1 MLRVLVIGVG
11 SIGERHLRCF
21 RNTGRVELAFCEPNA
36 DRRQQVRDRY
46 GVARAFA
53 DLDEAL
59 IDRWD
64 AAVVCTPAH
73 FHVPQAI
80 RLAERGTHLLI
91 EKPLATTLDGIDR
104 LRETVERERCVAAV
118 AYVLRTHPLVQS
130 VREALISDR
139 FGSPLQIVVNAGQHF
154 PTYRP
159 AYREIYY
166 TRRETGGGAIQDA
179 MTHLL
184 NLGEFLVGPVDRLL
198 ADAAHLALPGVE
210 VEDTVHVLTRHGP
223 VMGCYALNQFQAPN
237 ETSVT
242 LVCQRGT
249 VRIEFHQN
257 RWQWMREPGSEWQEG
272 MTTALER
279 DQLFEIQAHRFLDA
293 IELGRIPDCTLE
305 QGLQT
310 LRVNLGILAESDPP
324 GWTNVRN
331 RNCGET

>member
-1 MLRVLVIGVG
+1 MFRVLVIGVG

-21 RNTGRVELAFCEPNA
+21 RNTGRAELAFCEPHS

-46 GVARAFA
+46 GIAQAFSE
-53 DLDEAL
+53 LDEAL
-59 IDRWD
+59 ADQWD
-64 AAVVCTPAH
+64 AAVICTPAPH
-73 FHVPQAI
+73 HVPQAV
-80 RLAERGTHLLI
+80 RLAEQGAHLLI
-91 EKPLATTLDGIDR
+91 EKPLSTTLDGIDR
-104 LRETVERERCVAAV
+104 LCETVERQRRVAAV

-130 VREALISDR
+130 VRDALIADR
-139 FGSPLQIVVNAGQHF
+139 FGRPLQIVVNGGQHF

-210 VEDTVHVLTRHGP
+210 VEDTVHVLTRHGD
-223 VMGCYALNQFQAPN
+223 VMGCFALNQFQAPN
-237 ETSVT
+237 ETSLT

-249 VRIEFHQN
+249 MRIDFHHG
-257 RWQWMREPGSEWQEG
+257 RWQWMAEPGNQWQDG
-272 MTTALER
+272 MTTNLER

-293 IELGRIPDCTLE
+293 IETGRTPDCTLE

-310 LRVNLGILAESDPP
+310 LRVNLSILAASNQP
-324 GWTNVRN
+324 GWATVRDAN
-331 RNCGET
+331 RGAI